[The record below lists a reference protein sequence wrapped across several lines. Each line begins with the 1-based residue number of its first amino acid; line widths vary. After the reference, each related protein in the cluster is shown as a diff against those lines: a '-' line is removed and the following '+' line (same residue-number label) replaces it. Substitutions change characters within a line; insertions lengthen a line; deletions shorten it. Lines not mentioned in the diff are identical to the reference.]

1 MRVEEFSCSTLAPTE
16 AEIEKFVDTNLDVRE
31 NTYKQVKENITA
43 AQEKQKAEFFRR
55 KNKGV
60 KSFIFSIGDI
70 VYKRNNANLNC
81 KGGKMDPK
89 WHGPYK
95 IIDINSNRRC
105 KLLHCETKSVLK
117 TRCAWDQLKPKVNSM
132 LQHAN
137 DELKSMDLDQSD
149 HEESNDLKPK
159 VNSMLQH
166 ANDELKSMDL
176 DQSDHEESNDLSN
189 INESYKVE
197 SINDVV
203 NMNQIDQNSNVS
215 SYNLAAA
222 KQRFANLIDSSE
234 WATSDKIDDFSE
246 LIKKLKNISG
256 LQSILVFSYLSSH
269 HMIKSISLNHP
280 FLQILNKGGNHW
292 IMISN
297 IEVNRDD
304 DSWFDLGYT
313 AEQIEMLNT
322 QIAQIFKT
330 PKDYI
335 TDRFADIKHQTD
347 SFNCGFYAHAYFV
360 SLLCKG
366 DPWAE
371 DYMSDQLRRHAYT

>member
-70 VYKRNNANLNC
+70 VYKRNNANLNR

-137 DELKSMDLDQSD
+137 DELKSMVLDQSD
-149 HEESNDLKPK
+149 P
-159 VNSMLQH
+159 
-166 ANDELKSMDL
+166 
-176 DQSDHEESNDLSN
+176 
-189 INESYKVE
+189 I
-197 SINDVV
+197 
-203 NMNQIDQNSNVS
+203 
-215 SYNLAAA
+215 
-222 KQRFANLIDSSE
+222 
-234 WATSDKIDDFSE
+234 
-246 LIKKLKNISG
+246 
-256 LQSILVFSYLSSH
+256 
-269 HMIKSISLNHP
+269 
-280 FLQILNKGGNHW
+280 
-292 IMISN
+292 
-297 IEVNRDD
+297 
-304 DSWFDLGYT
+304 
-313 AEQIEMLNT
+313 
-322 QIAQIFKT
+322 
-330 PKDYI
+330 
-335 TDRFADIKHQTD
+335 
-347 SFNCGFYAHAYFV
+347 
-360 SLLCKG
+360 
-366 DPWAE
+366 
-371 DYMSDQLRRHAYT
+371 